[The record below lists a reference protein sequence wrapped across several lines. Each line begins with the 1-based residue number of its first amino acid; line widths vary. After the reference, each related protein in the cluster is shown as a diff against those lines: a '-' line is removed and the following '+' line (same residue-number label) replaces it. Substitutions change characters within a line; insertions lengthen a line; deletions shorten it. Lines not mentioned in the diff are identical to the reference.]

1 MSESSPK
8 LQERIRWELYRLHIP
23 PNLRGHHYLVY
34 AVDQVVSNPLRV
46 KDVTKDLYPDIAHQY
61 NTTWKAVERNI
72 RSAVLA
78 CWNGGGRE
86 ALQDMAGCP
95 LPERPKTA
103 VFIAIVAAHVDSSRA
118 AGPPQPSAASR
129 SNAAGG

>member
-34 AVDQVVSNPLRV
+34 AVDQVVGNPLRV

-61 NTTWKAVERNI
+61 NTTWKALERNI

-78 CWNGGGRE
+78 
-86 ALQDMAGCP
+86 
-95 LPERPKTA
+95 
-103 VFIAIVAAHVDSSRA
+103 
-118 AGPPQPSAASR
+118 
-129 SNAAGG
+129 